1 MRDANGNFVDMLGHI
16 GNSDSAKRVRGELPA
31 LDPYSHGGGSPS
43 RTSMTQPNPRT
54 SVVMDPSDPNP
65 LGVVTPAAI
74 ESSSAMLAEKHKI
87 ENWSEKRLVQ
97 TSPSYPS
104 RFEALDACVGINA
117 LDECEYAY
125 VTEDSRVVGIYRYYD
140 VTPDQSVGKGQR
152 RVIIPKRDQ
161 MLARQVAATA
171 ERAGVSW
178 STGDDLAK
186 ALERIQVAHPGA
198 IFHARTTTS
207 VEDGEPVKHF
217 NLSITLKGK

>member
-1 MRDANGNFVDMLGHI
+1 MRDANGNFVDMLGH
-16 GNSDSAKRVRGELPA
+16 
-31 LDPYSHGGGSPS
+31 LDPYGPGGTAS
-43 RTSMTQPNPRT
+43 RTSMAAANLRT
-54 SVVMDPSDPNP
+54 SAVMDPNDPNP